1 MPSPDSS
8 TTNHTADD
16 HASPQPAT
24 EPTSAPFAAT
34 PEQLMRLAQLVAN
47 GELPFPTNLPAE
59 RSQRL
64 LVEVQQRRRRKLVKY
79 IARMIALDIQRS
91 REP

>member
-1 MPSPDSS
+1 MTCQDKKSTSSLDNVDREISP
-8 TTNHTADD
+8 T
-16 HASPQPAT
+16 Q
-24 EPTSAPFAAT
+24 
-34 PEQLMRLAQLVAN
+34 EQLGRVAELVAN
-47 GELPFPTNLPAE
+47 GELPFPANLPAE